1 MYMRPSD
8 WKYQEQK
15 LENKTVVISGGTTG
29 IGRAT
34 ALLFAGEGA
43 RVLIFGRHEP
53 ELRDALRDGQAV
65 GEVTGLTAD
74 QARADDVRQVF
85 NDVDRRLGS
94 VDILV
99 NNAAIPG
106 GSVISDDFDQIGYT
120 MASNFFG
127 YLACAREAITR
138 MRSSGG
144 GHIVNIGSL
153 SSEPHAPGGGVYAAT
168 KGAIRSWSESLSR
181 TVFDD
186 GIKVSLIEPGN
197 VGTDF
202 RGQQPRQTQLEREEQ
217 QHMLTAE
224 DIAECIR
231 YCAVQPTRCDVS
243 LVQIRPHRQMT

>member
-1 MYMRPSD
+1 MRPSD
-8 WKYQEQK
+8 WKHHEQQLQGK
-15 LENKTVVISGGTTG
+15 SVVISGGTTG
-29 IGRAT
+29 IGRST

-53 ELRDALRDGQAV
+53 ELRDALRDAESV
-65 GEVTGLTAD
+65 GDVTGLIAD
-74 QARADDVRQVF
+74 QARSEDVRRVF
-85 NDVDRRLGS
+85 SEVDRRFGG

-99 NNAAIPG
+99 NNAGIPG
-106 GSVISDDFDQIGYT
+106 GSVLSEDFDEIGYI

-127 YLACAREAITR
+127 FLTCAREAVAR
-138 MRSSGG
+138 MRSNGG

-153 SSEPHAPGGGVYAAT
+153 SAEASDPGGGVYAAT
-168 KGAIRSWSESLSR
+168 KGAIRTWSESLAR

-202 RGQQPRQTQLEREEQ
+202 RGRQPRRMQLEREEQ
-217 QHMLTAE
+217 QQMLTAE

-231 YCAVQPTRCDVS
+231 YCVVQPERCDVAW
-243 LVQIRPHRQMT
+243 VRIRPHRQIA